1 MEKSFTY
8 DDIYRMAEKRYPC
21 PNSLLSSVAFTKA
34 KINAFIEGFQE
45 AMKLGAIKVDNN
57 DNNNQSESNYG
68 CSDWKWAIYCHEKY

>member
-1 MEKSFTY
+1 MESFTY

-45 AMKLGAIKVDNN
+45 AMKLGVIKTDNN
-57 DNNNQSESNYG
+57 DNKSEFNYKS
-68 CSDWKWAIYCHEKY
+68 SDISWAIHYHETH

>member
-34 KINAFIEGFQE
+34 KIDAFIEGFQK
-45 AMKLGAIKVDNN
+45 AMKLGAIKADNN
-57 DNNNQSESNYG
+57 DNKPESYYTY
-68 CSDWKWAIYCHEKY
+68 SDCDWAIHYHETH

>member
-34 KINAFIEGFQE
+34 KIDAFIEGFQE
-45 AMKLGAIKVDNN
+45 AMNLGAVKPGNN
-57 DNNNQSESNYG
+57 DNNNKSESNYRCG
-68 CSDWKWAIYCHEKY
+68 DSDWVTYYPY